1 MRDPYEV
8 LGVSRNATDEEIK
21 KAYRALAK
29 KYHPDVNPG
38 DKNAEAKMKE
48 INAAYDAIKN
58 GEADGGAS
66 GYGGNTSGYGGYGGY
81 TGYGGNRSGYGN
93 YGNYGNSGGWQT
105 YSWDPFTGFH
115 QTGPSQPDPEDTDQL
130 RAARSYIS
138 ARHYQEAL
146 HVLSNITD
154 RTARWYYYS
163 ALANCGA
170 GNRVVGLE
178 HARKACAMDPGNAEY
193 ETYLA
198 RLERGGSAYRQAGG
212 YTEMGGVGR
221 YCAGLCLANLLC
233 NLCGGRICC

>member
-1 MRDPYEV
+1 MNDPYAV
-8 LGVSRNATDEEIK
+8 LGVSRDATDEEIK

-38 DKNAEAKMKE
+38 DKNAEARMKE

-58 GEADGGAS
+58 GETGQSGPYGNASS
-66 GYGGNTSGYGGYGGY
+66 GYGGYSGYGGSTGNSGYGGYGSY
-81 TGYGGNRSGYGN
+81 
-93 YGNYGNSGGWQT
+93 GGWQT

-115 QTGPSQPDPEDTDQL
+115 QTGPSQPDPEETDQL
-130 RAARSYIS
+130 RAARSYIA

-146 HVLSNITD
+146 HVLSNIPE

-163 ALANCGA
+163 AQANCGV

-212 YTEMGGVGR
+212 YTGMGSMGG
-221 YCAGLCLANLLC
+221 YCASLCLANLLC
-233 NLCGGRICC
+233 NFCARGGFCC